1 MSSKLSTSSMKSRS
15 SQPSTSSSSA
25 SSALRRSTTRALALG
40 RMNANAAIHGGLRG
54 QRGGHGHGDHEGF
67 ENLRNYIKQG
77 AEFSKELVAALNE
90 RADLE
95 TNYRQE
101 DSWIDRTYS
110 SLSHSRVSIQTILSD
125 KTSCT

>member
-1 MSSKLSTSSMKSRS
+1 MKSRS
-15 SQPSTSSSSA
+15 SQPSSSSSA

-40 RMNANAAIHGGLRG
+40 RMNANAAINGGLRG
-54 QRGGHGHGDHEGF
+54 QRGYGHGDHEGF

-95 TNYRQE
+95 TNYR
-101 DSWIDRTYS
+101 
-110 SLSHSRVSIQTILSD
+110 
-125 KTSCT
+125 

>member
-1 MSSKLSTSSMKSRS
+1 
-15 SQPSTSSSSA
+15 
-25 SSALRRSTTRALALG
+25 
-40 RMNANAAIHGGLRG
+40 MNANAAINGGLRG
-54 QRGGHGHGDHEGF
+54 QRGGHGDHEGF

-101 DSWIDRTYS
+101 DGRIDITS
-110 SLSHSRVSIQTILSD
+110 SLSLQSICSNNT
-125 KTSCT
+125 K

>member
-1 MSSKLSTSSMKSRS
+1 MSTKLSASSIKSRATMQPAS
-15 SQPSTSSSSA
+15 SSSSSSSA

-40 RMNANAAIHGGLRG
+40 RMNAVNAVNGRG
-54 QRGGHGHGDHEGF
+54 RVGDHEGF

-95 TNYRQE
+95 TNYRE
-101 DSWIDRTYS
+101 ADCPMKR
-110 SLSHSRVSIQTILSD
+110 LS
-125 KTSCT
+125 

>member
-15 SQPSTSSSSA
+15 SQPSSSSA

-40 RMNANAAIHGGLRG
+40 RMNANAAINGGLRG
-54 QRGGHGHGDHEGF
+54 QRGHGHGDHEGF

-95 TNYRQE
+95 TNYR
-101 DSWIDRTYS
+101 
-110 SLSHSRVSIQTILSD
+110 
-125 KTSCT
+125 